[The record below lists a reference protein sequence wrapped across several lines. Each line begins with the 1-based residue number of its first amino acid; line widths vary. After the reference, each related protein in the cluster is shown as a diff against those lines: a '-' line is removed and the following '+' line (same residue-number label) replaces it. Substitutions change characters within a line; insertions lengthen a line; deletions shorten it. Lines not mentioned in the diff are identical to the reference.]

1 MGAVK
6 HSKYSLDANI
16 LVYAVDNAAQEK
28 HGSAVNLLTSLAEQ
42 STILTLQSL
51 GEFYHVVTRKN
62 RLPLDVATEIIE
74 EWTTLFP
81 VVSAQPQTLA
91 RAIRANKQHQMPF
104 WDAMLW
110 ATVKEAGVTTLFS
123 EDFQHGQVMDGVRF
137 CNPFLEQN
145 PLG

>member
-1 MGAVK
+1 MGAAK

-16 LVYAVDNAAQEK
+16 LVYAVDNAVQAK
-28 HGSAVNLLTSLAEQ
+28 HSCAVKLLTSLAEQ
-42 STILTLQSL
+42 PTVLTLQAL

-62 RLPLDVATEIIE
+62 LLPLDVASEIIE
-74 EWTTLFP
+74 DWTTVFP

-91 RAIRANKQHQMPF
+91 RAIRANSQHQMQF

-110 ATVKEAGVTTLFS
+110 ATAREAGVTVLFS
-123 EDFQHGQVMDGVRF
+123 EDFQHDQIMDGVRF
-137 CNPFLEQN
+137 CNPFLEPN